1 MNDKLALIL
10 MILVTIIIIIS
21 GIFIVNSTSPSV
33 PSINSS
39 SNAIAYTMDPTSF
52 DWGSI
57 DYDADIATK
66 EFKIKN
72 KGSDVLKLYNIKTSC
87 HCTKAQIVVDGDE
100 SPFFGM
106 SGISSWVGEVKPGK
120 EARLIVKF
128 DQRYHGPQGVGPI
141 NRFVSIETNDKG
153 NQKITFT
160 LTGIVVKK

>member
-1 MNDKLALIL
+1 MNDKRVFIL
-10 MILVTIIIIIS
+10 MTLVSLIVIIG
-21 GIFIVNSTSPSV
+21 GIFIVSSTSPSA
-33 PSINSS
+33 PSVSSS

-52 DWGSI
+52 DWGDI
-57 DYDADIATK
+57 GYDADIATK

-106 SGISSWVGEVKPGK
+106 SGVSSWIGEVKPGK

-141 NRFVSIETNDKG
+141 NRFVSVETNDKG

-160 LTGIVVKK
+160 LTGTVVKK